1 MREKYDNYPTP
12 EKIVERMVREF
23 LDVQISAVKM
33 GNIRPP
39 IPVWDPCAGDGR
51 IAKKVRSHGVEAIE
65 TDIVTGNDFFDYDTP
80 MSPILITNPPFSKIR
95 EFINHAFSIGV
106 MSMALVCSER
116 LWACKKGRAQFL
128 RHRPSRFAM
137 MDWREDYLGKGGSP
151 ARALAVAIWDEPCAH
166 ICRYEV
172 WSKEVD
178 LYPRFDFTSFERR

>member
-80 MSPILITNPPFSKIR
+80 MPEGTCAVSQVPAQP
-95 EFINHAFSIGV
+95 
-106 MSMALVCSER
+106 VCHD
-116 LWACKKGRAQFL
+116 G
-128 RHRPSRFAM
+128 
-137 MDWREDYLGKGGSP
+137 
-151 ARALAVAIWDEPCAH
+151 LA
-166 ICRYEV
+166 
-172 WSKEVD
+172 
-178 LYPRFDFTSFERR
+178 